1 MAGSYSLESE
11 ALKRPLAFYAISGGC
26 VGKSMG
32 VRVEQTWVLNLVPP
46 LTSCAALH
54 KLLNF
59 PEFHF
64 PYMYNRIL

>member
-11 ALKRPLAFYAISGGC
+11 ALKRSLAFYAISGGC

-46 LTSCAALH
+46 LTSLSLIH
-54 KLLNF
+54 
-59 PEFHF
+59 
-64 PYMYNRIL
+64 I